1 MKIKLFVSF
10 LSFFILLSC
19 GGNKENK
26 NTTPN
31 VPTIKNSIKIAYYIQ
46 DSLKTGYDY
55 YREVDSTTK
64 IKQDKFQ
71 NQLEQKQRW
80 LQNYVMENEQRAKS
94 GQLSAIEIQSIQ
106 QEAQRKEQELYQ
118 FQQTEGSKLEN
129 ETVEILEVLS
139 KRVEAAGKKYCK
151 EHGIQLL
158 LVHGTGGQI
167 NFIDPSM
174 NVTKEFIAYLNQHQA
189 EIEKD
194 LKVAEEGTKKK

>member
-1 MKIKLFVSF
+1 MKINLFVSV
-10 LSFFILLSC
+10 LSVLILLSC
-19 GGNKENK
+19 GQKKEDK
-26 NTTPN
+26 NTIPN

-46 DSLKTGYDY
+46 DSLKTGFDY

-64 IKQDKFQ
+64 IKQEKFQ
-71 NQLEQKQRW
+71 SQLEQKQRW

-94 GQLSAIEIQSIQ
+94 GQLSAMEIQTIQ

-118 FQQTEGSKLEN
+118 FQQTEGGKLDN
-129 ETVEILEVLS
+129 EAMEILEVLT
-139 KRVEAAGKKYCK
+139 KRIEAAGKKYCK

-158 LVHGTGGQI
+158 LVHGAGGQI

-174 NVTKEFIAYLNQHQA
+174 NVTNEFIAYLNQHQA

-194 LKVAEEGTKKK
+194 LKIAEEGAKKK